1 MRYKKWRLEITYWPA
16 EVLPLWEIRLP
27 IPVLVK
33 QRTIDINPKDI
44 KPVRTPRH
52 HGRRRSEMAAKVFPL
67 RPGVFVEV
75 PVHVLTFVR
84 TTNNVKPTRP
94 PGSGCHLA
102 DKVASEILSLVAF
115 RLPAAAVPVFVG
127 RHALFVNSK
136 EVDSVFSPCHRGRG
150 SFKGTCEV
158 FEVAMWFKALRNMVL
173 VPLGLIRCSTEYV
186 ETLMAP
192 GYNRQGRVAR
202 SVNDLS
208 SGFSFPHI
216 KCVH

>member
-1 MRYKKWRLEITYWPA
+1 
-16 EVLPLWEIRLP
+16 
-27 IPVLVK
+27 
-33 QRTIDINPKDI
+33 
-44 KPVRTPRH
+44 
-52 HGRRRSEMAAKVFPL
+52 MAAKVFPL
-67 RPGVFVEV
+67 RPGIFVEV
-75 PVHVLTFVR
+75 LVHVLTFVR

-136 EVDSVFSPCHRGRG
+136 EVDSVLSPGHRGRG
-150 SFKGTCEV
+150 SFQGTCEV
-158 FEVAMWFKALRNMVL
+158 LEVAMWFKALRNMVL
-173 VPLGLIRCSTEYV
+173 VPLGLIGCSTEYV

-208 SGFSFPHI
+208 FGFSIFHI